1 MSDIFDTQKSDG
13 NIPSPNLD
21 DARMTAKTSDGFG
34 STNNQT
40 VKTTTHVVRDKTQ
53 SAHSTGVGDHGRWS
67 TQRIAVYAL
76 FSAVAM
82 AASYISISLIPG
94 YTWLTY
100 DPSGIICMIAGFAF
114 GPSAAVI
121 VSVLCWVPHIF
132 TDMSGILGALV
143 AIVVS
148 LAMSVPGAYIYSRD
162 RTRRGA
168 LIGIVVSSMIMLV
181 AAIGCN
187 LLITPI
193 YTGWSEAQVLKIIV
207 PALLP
212 FNIVKLVINDVVTF
226 LVYKPISNLLNR

>member
-1 MSDIFDTQKSDG
+1 MSDIFGTQKSD
-13 NIPSPNLD
+13 D
-21 DARMTAKTSDGFG
+21 DLSSNDVAHDTATAKTSDSS
-34 STNNQT
+34 STNRNQPA
-40 VKTTTHVVRDKTQ
+40 KTATPTIRDKTQ
-53 SAHSTGVGDHGRWS
+53 STHSTGVGDHGRWS

-114 GPSAAVI
+114 GPSAAAI

-132 TDMSGILGALV
+132 TGMSGILGALV
-143 AIVVS
+143 AVVVS
-148 LAMSVPGAYIYSRD
+148 LSMSIPGALIYNRD

-168 LIGIVVSSMIMLV
+168 LIGIVVSSVITLV

-212 FNIVKLVINDVVTF
+212 FNVVKLIINGAVTF